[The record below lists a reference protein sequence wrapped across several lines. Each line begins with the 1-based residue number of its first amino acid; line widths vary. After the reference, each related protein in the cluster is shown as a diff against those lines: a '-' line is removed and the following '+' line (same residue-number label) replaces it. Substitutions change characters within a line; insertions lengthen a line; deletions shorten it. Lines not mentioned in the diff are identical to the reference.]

1 MFDTYIT
8 VVGTVLTRP
17 DWKLLTKTNSVVAS
31 FRVASNS
38 RRYDRGSEQWVDG
51 PSLRIRVNCW
61 RNLADGVAN
70 SIAVGD
76 PVVVYG
82 RIATRDWKSEEGEPR
97 IAYEVEAITVGHDL
111 TRGKATFEKRKHDPS
126 SVIEDADSETRV
138 NGEVAESI
146 SSLNAMRPGAID
158 SDATDRE
165 SFDDF
170 PVGDTFPQSESPRTQ
185 TSTPCPFFATPV
197 WSRARSRRKT
207 RTAIPRRPPTT
218 VRVAPAAGGG
228 VGASPCRPKN
238 PPDASSVPVDPWAAS
253 PRDPPGTGRGTHG

>member
-38 RRYDRGSEQWVDG
+38 RRYDRASEQWVDG

-82 RIATRDWKSEEGEPR
+82 RIATRDWKNEEGEPR

-111 TRGKATFEKRKHDPS
+111 TRGKAKFEKRKHDPS
-126 SVIEDADSETRV
+126 SVIEDADSEARV
-138 NGEVAESI
+138 NGELAESI
-146 SSLNAMRPGAID
+146 SSLNAMRPAATD
-158 SDATDRE
+158 SD

-170 PVGDTFPQSESPRTQ
+170 QVGDTFPPSDS
-185 TSTPCPFFATPV
+185 
-197 WSRARSRRKT
+197 
-207 RTAIPRRPPTT
+207 
-218 VRVAPAAGGG
+218 
-228 VGASPCRPKN
+228 
-238 PPDASSVPVDPWAAS
+238 PDADLDALSILRNAGLEPSEEQTEDEDGES
-253 PRDPPGTGRGTHG
+253 EETTDNGTGGSGGRRRRGRQPVPA

>member
-17 DWKLLTKTNSVVAS
+17 DWKLLTKSNSVVAS

-38 RRYDRGSEQWVDG
+38 RRYDRGSDQWVDG

-111 TRGKATFEKRKHDPS
+111 TRGKANFEKRKHDPS

-146 SSLNAMRPGAID
+146 STLNAMRPGAID
-158 SDATDRE
+158 SDVTDRE

-170 PVGDTFPQSESPRTQ
+170 PVGDTFPQSESPDADLDALSILRNAGLEPSEEQ
-185 TSTPCPFFATPV
+185 TEDEDGDSEE
-197 WSRARSRRKT
+197 
-207 RTAIPRRPPTT
+207 TT
-218 VRVAPAAGGG
+218 D
-228 VGASPCRPKN
+228 N
-238 PPDASSVPVDPWAAS
+238 
-253 PRDPPGTGRGTHG
+253 GTGGSGGRRRRGRQPVPA